1 MSDKRN
7 DRPLNSRAPS
17 TDDME
22 LAIHG
27 LDGIFWAL
35 NMLVIH
41 QVAEKVAHGPALR
54 DGIDHL
60 ILAGQLNTDQISE
73 RF

>member
-7 DRPLNSRAPS
+7 DRPLNSRAFS

-27 LDGIFWAL
+27 LDGIFTVL
-35 NMLVIH
+35 NWIDSGSLDDGFESQHLKEEQHSLVISGMLIT
-41 QVAEKVAHGPALR
+41 EDLR
-54 DGIDHL
+54 R
-60 ILAGQLNTDQISE
+60 